1 MTEARE
7 GWVRVPVGEDARRWA
22 SRGRCRRVLF
32 VVHNVTSATRLLDV
46 MPLFDDDLRV
56 QMLATCT
63 GSSPFQGGVGDLL
76 AAVGV
81 PVLPWEQA
89 VRTPVDL
96 AVSASLGGQ
105 IGALSGKLAVLS
117 HGVGYTKRL
126 RSPVAGRR
134 SPVAGRR
141 APVFGLAPEWL
152 LDDGRP
158 VADAFVLS
166 HPEQAE
172 RLRESCP
179 EAAGAAV
186 LAGDPCFDRM
196 LAARAYRDRFR
207 RALGVRGGQRLV
219 VVSATWNPEGLFGDG
234 GAGDVLPALLPRL
247 TGELAA
253 DEYRVA
259 AVLHPNIWEGHG
271 PGQVRAW
278 LDGARRGGLTLVD
291 PLGGWRQALLAA
303 DAVLG
308 DHGAVTYYAAA
319 LGVPVA
325 LAAAPLDHVDPRA
338 PLAGFLADSPR
349 LDPYAPLPAQ
359 LDALSAGH
367 RPQPGP
373 ARFTTSVPGESAARL
388 RKLFY
393 GLMELPEP
401 ERPALLEPLPLPAYE
416 PVRRSAPMRVLTR
429 LLSAGAGAGVVEVRR
444 WADPAYE
451 PGGDGAVHTGV
462 HTAVPEDTRDPG
474 RRDLADVILR
484 DGATDDP
491 RFGSPAAWC
500 AEALRRYAHCAL
512 AAYVTGPGDCTV
524 RTRDGGMLALTGDPG
539 AAGADPAAYAS
550 ALHAWLAAG
559 RGAAALAE
567 HGLLVRTGAS
577 EHRVRVAPLRA

>member
-1 MTEARE
+1 MAEARE
-7 GWVRVPVGEDARRWA
+7 GWVRVPVGEGARRWA

-63 GSSPFQGGVGDLL
+63 GSSPFQGGVGELL

-105 IGALSGKLAVLS
+105 IAALHGKLAVLS

-134 SPVAGRR
+134 SPDAGRR

-152 LDDGRP
+152 LEDGRP

-172 RLRESCP
+172 RLRQSCP

-196 LAARAYRDRFR
+196 LAARGHRDRFR
-207 RALGVRGGQRLV
+207 RALGVRDGQRLV

-259 AVLHPNIWEGHG
+259 AVLHPNIWQGHG
-271 PGQVRAW
+271 PGQVRSW
-278 LDGARRGGLTLVD
+278 LDGARRGGLALVD

-303 DAVLG
+303 DAVIG

-349 LDPYAPLPAQ
+349 LDPFAPLPAQ
-359 LDALSAGH
+359 LDALIAGH

-373 ARFTTSVPGESAARL
+373 ARFTSSVPGESAGRL
-388 RKLFY
+388 RELFY

-416 PVRRSAPMRVLTR
+416 AVHRSAPMRVLTR
-429 LLSAGAGAGVVEVRR
+429 LPTGAGAVVLRR

-451 PGGDGAVHTGV
+451 PGGDGAVHT
-462 HTAVPEDTRDPG
+462 AVPEDTRDPG
-474 RRDLADVILR
+474 RLDLADVILR
-484 DGATDDP
+484 HGTPDDP

-500 AEALRRYAHCAL
+500 AETLRRYAHCAL

-524 RTRDGGMLALTGDPG
+524 RTRDGDALMLTAVPG
-539 AAGADPAAYAS
+539 AADADPTAYAS

-559 RGAAALAE
+559 RSAAALAE
-567 HGLLVRTGAS
+567 HGLLVRTGAH
-577 EHRVRVAPLRA
+577 EHRVTVAPLRA